1 MRNERYYA
9 GARPVEGPPHPPDEH
24 EFQHHFPR
32 RRSVEDQQERRRH
45 GEDAY
50 SNAYRPPVVSYAGR
64 GPKGYSRSDERIRED
79 ACEALTQ
86 HPAIDASD
94 VEVAVVNGEITLTGT
109 VNDRSMK
116 RLAEETVEY
125 VIGVKDVVNQLRLK
139 DQPANYAA

>member
-9 GARPVEGPPHPPDEH
+9 GARPQDKSAHPAGEE
-24 EFQHHFPR
+24 EFRHHFPR
-32 RRSVEDQQERRRH
+32 RRSVEDQMERRRH
-45 GEDAY
+45 GEDAFG
-50 SNAYRPPVVSYAGR
+50 NAFRSAPVSYAGR

-86 HPAIDASD
+86 HPDIDAFE
-94 VEVAVVNGEITLTGT
+94 VEVTVENGEITLKGT
-109 VNDRSMK
+109 VSDRSMK

-139 DQPANYAA
+139 DQPANRAA